1 MLKRQFIFVPL
12 YTLASLFVTKLPEGI
27 FQIILGSSII
37 FLTWMPKIKKAPKI
51 HGKFFLLGLGSS
63 FLSMFIGATGPL
75 IAAFYA
81 REKLSK
87 EELVATESAGQ
98 IFTHS
103 LKIISYIFL
112 GFQISEHTPLLSVLC
127 LAAIIGT
134 VFSKILLKKISD
146 IFFIIGLKTLLTFLA
161 LRTLYLGINTYL
173 K

>member
-112 GFQISEHTPLLSVLC
+112 GGVPLPSALYF
-127 LAAIIGT
+127 
-134 VFSKILLKKISD
+134 FSRKCICALFIMSWRWINYETLK
-146 IFFIIGLKTLLTFLA
+146 
-161 LRTLYLGINTYL
+161 NM
-173 K
+173 